1 MTSYLRLTVL
11 IIVLLLSVTSAKL
24 QRELRAEALV
34 RVWSWSRIG
43 VGSPE
48 ARPAAAPRSCK
59 QTSGR
64 APASASH
71 LVSVRVLRPVADLAV
86 WWRGSPTCGELTYKF
101 GRTLDRLEGHL

>member
-34 RVWSWSRIG
+34 GVWSWSRIG

-48 ARPAAAPRSCK
+48 ARPAAAPRSCQ

-71 LVSVRVLRPVADLAV
+71 LVSVRVLRPVAV